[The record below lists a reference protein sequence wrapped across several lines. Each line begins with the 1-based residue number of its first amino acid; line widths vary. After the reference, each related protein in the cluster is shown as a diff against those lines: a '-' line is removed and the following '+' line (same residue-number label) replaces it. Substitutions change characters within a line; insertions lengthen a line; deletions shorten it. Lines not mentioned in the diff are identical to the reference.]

1 VVDACDNPR
10 AMATT
15 QTVILTTV
23 LSSLSAAAE
32 RALEERPL
40 PPELGQRQF
49 RRTKG
54 AAGGYDAEAH
64 TVTMAVSSEYPVQRY
79 GGDEILSHAQGAID
93 LERLKDGI
101 ALLFN
106 HDYNLHLGTS
116 VGYELKDGVLRITNK
131 FGTNPLAREKEQD
144 VADKILK
151 DVSIGYQPLEYDI
164 TEDKT
169 GYRTYTVTR
178 WELYE
183 NSLVTVPADP
193 TVGVDRN
200 APAEVHVKV
209 NFRILDADPEPPQ
222 ERSQTPDSEDE
233 DDDEEEVDDPDDPEA
248 GERTAASTTPTTQPT
263 QQRNQTM
270 AEATTTVDHAAN
282 EKARVTALRN
292 LRQINPSHYSEDQV
306 MQDIVGG
313 VSIER
318 ATDAIAERAIAAGQN
333 SNVPTIAGEQLE
345 RMSPKEQ
352 RLYSRAGAAR
362 AAINLLR
369 GGTFKDEESGFAQ
382 EVSDSIRKAATE
394 RGISGL
400 GNGILTPGVTN
411 KRFAQMEAQKRTV
424 QSGSGTIASA
434 TNFTE
439 VELPPIEML
448 RNTAVCM
455 ALGARMIPGL
465 HGTPQFPRQ
474 NAAASSSWMAEAAA
488 VTTSDPGMNFFNMVP
503 HRLSMGSPYTRDF
516 LALSNLAIDSFLAED
531 RYEVLAL
538 SLDYAGLAGSGTG
551 NVPLGLQNY
560 TGLATVLTGSTRA
573 ANGTVT
579 AGAGGVPPT
588 YVDLNDAE
596 AAISGA
602 NAGGLGLLRWAGT
615 PQARAAM
622 RSILKF
628 PGVNGSAPIMP
639 DSRIGSNGLQEG
651 PLGYDGIFSN
661 QLPKNGT
668 VNSVSNLHAMVLGN
682 WPQMIIGDWDL
693 NEIIADNITG
703 AASAIYK
710 IFEHGYYDINFRHI
724 EAFVWLWVLAQ

>member
-1 VVDACDNPR
+1 
-10 AMATT
+10 MATT
-15 QTVILTTV
+15 QKVILTTV

-40 PPELGQRQF
+40 PAELGQRQF

-93 LERLKDGI
+93 LDRLKDGI

-116 VGYELKDGVLRITNK
+116 VGYELTDGVLRITNK

-200 APAEVHVKV
+200 VPAEVHVKV
-209 NFRILDADPEPPQ
+209 NFRVLEAAPEPPQ
-222 ERSQTPDSEDE
+222 ERSTTTASEDE

-248 GERTAASTTPTTQPT
+248 GERTAAPTTPTSQPT
-263 QQRNQTM
+263 QQRKQTM

-306 MQDIVGG
+306 LQDIVGG
-313 VSIER
+313 VSAER
-318 ATDAIAERAIAAGQN
+318 ATDAIAERAIAAAQN
-333 SNVPTIAGEQLE
+333 SNVPTIASEQLM
-345 RMSPKEQ
+345 RMSEKERRQ
-352 RLYSRAGAAR
+352 YSRAGATR
-362 AAINLLR
+362 AAINKLR
-369 GGTFKDEESGFAQ
+369 SGTFTDTEAGFAQ
-382 EVSDSIRKAATE
+382 DVSDQIRKDATE
-394 RGISGL
+394 RGVSGL
-400 GNGILTPGVTN
+400 GDGILTPGVTN
-411 KRFAQMEAQKRTV
+411 VRFAEMEAQKRTV
-424 QSGSGTIASA
+424 QSGSGSIATA
-434 TNFTE
+434 TNFTD
-439 VELPPIEML
+439 VILPPIEML
-448 RNTAVCM
+448 RNRTVTM
-455 ALGARMIPGL
+455 RLGARMIPGL
-465 HGTPQFPRQ
+465 HGTPQFTRQ
-474 NAAASSSWMAEAAA
+474 NAAASSSWMAEGGS
-488 VTTSDPGMNFFNMVP
+488 VTSSDPGMNFFNMVP
-503 HRLSMGSPYTRDF
+503 HRLSMASAYTRDF

-538 SLDYAGLAGSGTG
+538 SLDYAALAGSGTG

-560 TGLATVLTGSTRA
+560 TGLTTVLTGATRA
-573 ANGTVT
+573 GNGTVT
-579 AGAGGVPPT
+579 AGAGGVPLS
-588 YVDLNDAE
+588 YIDANNIE
-596 AAISGA
+596 AAISGV
-602 NAGGLGLLRWAGT
+602 NADVLGTPRWAGT
-615 PQARAAM
+615 PQTRASL

-628 PGVNGSAPIMP
+628 PGVNGAAPIMP
-639 DSRIGSNGLQEG
+639 DSKIGADGLQEG
-651 PLGYDGIFSN
+651 PLGYDGVFSN

-668 VNSVSNLHAMVLGN
+668 VNSVANLHALAFGI
-682 WPQMIIGDWDL
+682 WPQMLIGDWDL

-703 AASAIYK
+703 AASATYK

-724 EAFVWLWVLAQ
+724 EAFVWTWVLPS